1 MKPIL
6 LAPTLLLLTACILN
20 PQTYPVLSPADAA
33 YDAAN
38 RSVRTGNERSR
49 IISFCT
55 DYNANRGMPADLAA
69 KRCACTYDIARPQ
82 FTDAQWR
89 RPSTNPNSRYMRRMD
104 AAVRQCKRL
113 YPTADA
119 RPDPPH
125 ISLSQY
131 RRAFIDLCAR
141 QPIGRQ
147 LSRNQSVRL
156 CTCTYDNLRSRY
168 STREWQQFIDS
179 GRNPQHDPVFKRRM
193 GEATA
198 ACMRRY
204 NAY

>member
-6 LAPTLLLLTACILN
+6 LAPALLLLTACLPN

-38 RSVRTGNERSR
+38 RSAHTGDERSR
-49 IISFCT
+49 MISFCT
-55 DYNANRGMPADLAA
+55 DYNANRGMPAELAA

-89 RPSTNPNSRYMRRMD
+89 RPSTNPNSRYMRHMD

-119 RPDPPH
+119 RPNPPH
-125 ISLSQY
+125 ISLSQH

-141 QPIGRQ
+141 QPLGRQ
-147 LSRNQSVRL
+147 LSRRQSVRL
-156 CTCTYDNLRSRY
+156 CAYLRSRY

-179 GRNPQHDPVFKRRM
+179 GRNPHHDPVLKRRM

>member
-6 LAPTLLLLTACILN
+6 LAPALLLLTACLPN

-38 RSVRTGNERSR
+38 RSAHTGDERSR
-49 IISFCT
+49 MISFCT
-55 DYNANRGMPADLAA
+55 DYNANRGMPAELAA

-119 RPDPPH
+119 RPNPPH
-125 ISLSQY
+125 ISLSQH

-141 QPIGRQ
+141 QPLGRQ
-147 LSRNQSVRL
+147 LSRSQSVRL
-156 CTCTYDNLRSRY
+156 CAYLRSRY

>member
-6 LAPTLLLLTACILN
+6 LAPALLLLTACLPN

-55 DYNANRGMPADLAA
+55 DYNANRGMPAELAA

-82 FTDAQWR
+82 FTYAQWR

-119 RPDPPH
+119 RPNPSH
-125 ISLSQY
+125 ISPGQH
-131 RRAFIDLCAR
+131 RRAFLDLCAR
-141 QPIGRQ
+141 QPLGRQ
-147 LSRNQSVRL
+147 LSRSQSVRL
-156 CTCTYDNLRSRY
+156 CACTYDDLRSRY
-168 STREWQQFIDS
+168 SAREWQRVTTAYDRGQS
-179 GRNPQHDPVFKRRM
+179 NPVLERQM
-193 GEATA
+193 SA
-198 ACMRRY
+198 AANSCVRRY
-204 NAY
+204 PVR

>member
-6 LAPTLLLLTACILN
+6 LAPALLLLTACLPN

-38 RSVRTGNERSR
+38 RSAHTGDERSR
-49 IISFCT
+49 MISFCT
-55 DYNANRGMPADLAA
+55 DYNANRGMLA
-69 KRCACTYDIARPQ
+69 
-82 FTDAQWR
+82 
-89 RPSTNPNSRYMRRMD
+89 MD

-119 RPDPPH
+119 RTNPPH
-125 ISLSQY
+125 ISLSQH

-147 LSRNQSVRL
+147 LSRSQSVRL
-156 CTCTYDNLRSRY
+156 CACTYDDLRSRY
-168 STREWQQFIDS
+168 SAREWQQFIDS